1 MQKRLNA
8 NLISYIYFWHLCFPL
23 LICSSLLTDKCIF
36 ISCPSSNSPVYI
48 SFLSSLF
55 SLLSPSLNSFFS
67 TPQIQTSTCP
77 ILSYFSTSHHTFF
90 SFLLL
95 LTSAF
100 HFFLTLLIISPLLVL
115 QPLLL
120 HRCICVLASSL
131 TYFSSLLIFRL
142 ISFLRI

>member
-1 MQKRLNA
+1 MQILF
-8 NLISYIYFWHLCFPL
+8 SYIYFWHLCSPL
-23 LICSSLLTDKCIF
+23 LICSSLLTDKRIF
-36 ISCPSSNSPVYI
+36 ISCPSSNSPAFI
-48 SFLSSLF
+48 FHFFSSLF
-55 SLLSPSLNSFFS
+55 SLLSPSLIPFFS

-77 ILSYFSTSHHTFF
+77 LLSYFSTPHHTSF
-90 SFLLL
+90 SSLLL

-100 HFFLTLLIISPLLVL
+100 HFFLTLLIISPPLVL

>member
-1 MQKRLNA
+1 MQILSLTFTSGICA
-8 NLISYIYFWHLCFPL
+8 SLYSSALHSL
-23 LICSSLLTDKCIF
+23 LINVFSSLVPLPIHLFIF
-36 ISCPSSNSPVYI
+36 H
-48 SFLSSLF
+48 FFSSLF

-100 HFFLTLLIISPLLVL
+100 HFFLTLLIISPPLVL